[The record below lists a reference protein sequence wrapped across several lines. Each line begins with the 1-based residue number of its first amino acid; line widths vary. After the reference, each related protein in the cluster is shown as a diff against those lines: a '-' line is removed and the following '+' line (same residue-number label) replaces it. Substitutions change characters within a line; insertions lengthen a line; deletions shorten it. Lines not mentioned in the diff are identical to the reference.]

1 MQGQENYQRIPI
13 ILIRLMVRAITS
25 PGLKRQEKVM
35 VHGNVKEKELYG
47 ERCQTEALVKK
58 TSQLKPTGGSQGNT
72 YPDLALLPPSSLL
85 QVPPPAAPRP
95 LTQPNQK
102 PEDSLIKSLLVRLP
116 RHITA
121 WRKVRSGSGG
131 ANIQYKMFL

>member
-1 MQGQENYQRIPI
+1 
-13 ILIRLMVRAITS
+13 MVRAITS

-85 QVPPPAAPRP
+85 QVPPRRP
-95 LTQPNQK
+95 PPIDSTQP
-102 PEDSLIKSLLVRLP
+102 E
-116 RHITA
+116 T
-121 WRKVRSGSGG
+121 
-131 ANIQYKMFL
+131 